1 VHYAHASYDQSA
13 RYCLLSEEAAS
24 LDDAVSQVLWRGT
37 RAKLLAR
44 AGEREAARALADD
57 AVRFA
62 DETDFLMMRGDAL
75 TDRAEVLALL
85 ENPQE
90 AGSDL
95 AAASALYESKGIA
108 ERANPARRALAVT
121 GGGA

>member
-1 VHYAHASYDQSA
+1 M
-13 RYCLLSEEAAS
+13 
-24 LDDAVSQVLWRGT
+24 DDAVSQVLWRGT

-44 AGEREAARALADD
+44 AGEPEAARALADD

-85 ENPQE
+85 DSPEE

-95 AAASALYESKGIA
+95 AAASALYESKGVA
-108 ERANPARRALAVT
+108 EPANPARRALAVA